1 MDLKILISEY
11 LPGLV
16 SWLMSLEIEGKP
28 NFSSLGQVYELIEG
42 NADVTYQNNRWTMG
56 TFG

>member
-16 SWLMSLEIEGKP
+16 SWLMSPEIEGKL
-28 NFSSLGQVYELIEG
+28 NISSLGQVYELIEG
-42 NADVTYQNNRWTMG
+42 NADITYQNNRWTMG